1 MKVLT
6 AIGFIGTIILAIGKM
21 IGFNLNA
28 HNVIAPISGVA
39 IIWLFYCIGIGINKL
54 FNSRWYLKRKTN
66 GKAYE

>member
-21 IGFNLNA
+21 IGFDLNWL
-28 HNVIAPISGVA
+28 NVIAPISGVA
-39 IIWLFYCIGIGINKL
+39 AIWFLCCIYIGVNKF

-66 GKAYE
+66 GKLYE